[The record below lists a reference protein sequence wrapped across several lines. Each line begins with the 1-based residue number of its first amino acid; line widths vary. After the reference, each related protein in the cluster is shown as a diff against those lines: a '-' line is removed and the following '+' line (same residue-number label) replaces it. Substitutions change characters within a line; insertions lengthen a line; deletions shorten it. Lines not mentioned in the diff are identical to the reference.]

1 MKIPFSHIKQN
12 FKNSVEINDLSEKLF
27 QLGHEH
33 EIYNEI
39 FDFEFTPNRGDCLS
53 LRGLLRDLNV
63 FYDVDINKN
72 ISEIKFNDL
81 KLNFINNVKDFC
93 PKISFLKVEI
103 DKVPDEYD
111 EELESFFLDLDNK
124 KNNFFT
130 DVSNFIS
137 YETGQ
142 PTHCY
147 KESTLKDKIIL
158 DSLKFDSK
166 FETLIGKIINLKEND
181 LVFFNKDNKII
192 NVAGVMGGKNTACE
206 KDTRSVIIEC
216 AYFNPEKI
224 IGKTIKYGVNS
235 DAAYKFERSTDPSS
249 HDYVLRRFL
258 KIIENHA
265 NILNVEHLSQNSLS
279 NDERNTINFDQEKI
293 NKIIGAD
300 ISIEKIEISLKK
312 LGFTFNE
319 NLICVPRHRYD
330 DIKSINDIAE
340 EVARTYGYDNIE
352 PKPFNIVTKKKPDS
366 INLELNLR
374 NFLINNGFYEVIND
388 PFVLTKFNESIEVD
402 NPLDSNKK
410 YLRTSLKD
418 SLLDN
423 LLYNERRQ
431 KDSIKLFEISDIYVS
446 DLEKNKR
453 ILGIIASGRV
463 DKNYKDFTKKISKEY
478 LNDIFESNVVCNRP
492 IKFINFSREN
502 INSKSKNPIFF
513 CEIEIDSIT
522 KINFESY
529 IQKSAIN
536 YFYKPISDFPS
547 SSRDVSFSIKDFRKS
562 EVVQDYIF
570 NFKNE
575 LLKEIFIFDYFLN
588 HKTKEIKIGFRFVFQ
603 DVNSTIT
610 ETQVNNIMSVI
621 IKDTTKLDGVCIPG
635 LS

>member
-192 NVAGVMGGKNTACE
+192 NVAGVMGGKNTE
-206 KDTRSVIIEC
+206 
-216 AYFNPEKI
+216 
-224 IGKTIKYGVNS
+224 
-235 DAAYKFERSTDPSS
+235 
-249 HDYVLRRFL
+249 
-258 KIIENHA
+258 
-265 NILNVEHLSQNSLS
+265 
-279 NDERNTINFDQEKI
+279 
-293 NKIIGAD
+293 
-300 ISIEKIEISLKK
+300 
-312 LGFTFNE
+312 
-319 NLICVPRHRYD
+319 
-330 DIKSINDIAE
+330 
-340 EVARTYGYDNIE
+340 
-352 PKPFNIVTKKKPDS
+352 
-366 INLELNLR
+366 
-374 NFLINNGFYEVIND
+374 
-388 PFVLTKFNESIEVD
+388 
-402 NPLDSNKK
+402 
-410 YLRTSLKD
+410 
-418 SLLDN
+418 
-423 LLYNERRQ
+423 
-431 KDSIKLFEISDIYVS
+431 
-446 DLEKNKR
+446 
-453 ILGIIASGRV
+453 
-463 DKNYKDFTKKISKEY
+463 
-478 LNDIFESNVVCNRP
+478 
-492 IKFINFSREN
+492 
-502 INSKSKNPIFF
+502 
-513 CEIEIDSIT
+513 
-522 KINFESY
+522 
-529 IQKSAIN
+529 
-536 YFYKPISDFPS
+536 
-547 SSRDVSFSIKDFRKS
+547 
-562 EVVQDYIF
+562 
-570 NFKNE
+570 
-575 LLKEIFIFDYFLN
+575 
-588 HKTKEIKIGFRFVFQ
+588 
-603 DVNSTIT
+603 
-610 ETQVNNIMSVI
+610 
-621 IKDTTKLDGVCIPG
+621 
-635 LS
+635 

>member
-352 PKPFNIVTKKKPDS
+352 PQPFNIVTKKKPDS

-410 YLRTSLKD
+410 YLRTCLKD

-492 IKFINFSREN
+492 IKFINLSREN

-513 CEIEIDSIT
+513 CEIEINSIT

>member
-258 KIIENHA
+258 KIIENHT

-352 PKPFNIVTKKKPDS
+352 PQPFNIVTKKKPDS

-410 YLRTSLKD
+410 YLRTCLKD

-492 IKFINFSREN
+492 IKFINLSREN
-502 INSKSKNPIFF
+502 IHSKSKNPIFF
-513 CEIEIDSIT
+513 CEIEINSIT

>member
-293 NKIIGAD
+293 KKIIGAD

-352 PKPFNIVTKKKPDS
+352 PQPFNIVTKKKPDS

-410 YLRTSLKD
+410 YLRTCLKD

-492 IKFINFSREN
+492 IKFINLSREN

-513 CEIEIDSIT
+513 CEIEINSIT

-621 IKDTTKLDGVCIPG
+621 IKETTKLDGVCIPG